1 MDNKRAIF
9 RGYLVVVI
17 SQMVIGVGVG
27 MIVFSNMGNDPMG
40 VFISGLSG
48 KTGISFGAMTNI
60 YSLAVFVFLLIFYRK
75 RLSLT
80 TLITAVAVGF
90 AIEPV
95 LKFLRLFTFP
105 TFVNNYIFPILGC
118 GVVGL
123 GVACY
128 LCLDMGASITDN
140 LILFICDITKRGY
153 PFGCYLIYFIYFTIG
168 LLLGGVWGYAT
179 LVSLF
184 FTGRVVDFLMPKF
197 KNTIGKWVFA

>member
-1 MDNKRAIF
+1 
-9 RGYLVVVI
+9 
-17 SQMVIGVGVG
+17 
-27 MIVFSNMGNDPMG
+27 
-40 VFISGLSG
+40 
-48 KTGISFGAMTNI
+48 
-60 YSLAVFVFLLIFYRK
+60 
-75 RLSLT
+75 
-80 TLITAVAVGF
+80 

-140 LILFICDITKRGY
+140 LILFICDITKKGY